1 MKIPSKKSL
10 TVAGVFLAVLIGV
23 VACNGPRPLAPSQ
36 NVSLGVSVA
45 PSQEVKASLLG
56 TTSNTLLWNVRG
68 TAQSGLHGQVGPFSS
83 SSATGNV
90 NFSVDIPAGGTRVIS
105 VQLNDANTN
114 QPLAVGAIKV
124 DMSNPT
130 ANMAVTLVLG
140 SVQRQCYVLNNAATF
155 SNSYDL
161 YKHVDSYYSLSDL
174 TVLTGNYPNFELV
187 DWNLAY
193 LYYGSGYS
201 GNINNTVA
209 YLGNGNLS
217 DYDYVPSD
225 DQFFSDSESSK
236 NNVLNPSSSKPTPI
250 VTQSRIR
257 RTSKLMTGPNL
268 DLEAGDIYCI
278 KLYSLPGAYAWVQVT
293 DPGDYNNSV
302 GPSFRFRIST
312 DPFFSYYQTYADQ
325 TQTCS
330 TWVNNGS

>member
-1 MKIPSKKSL
+1 MKMPSKKSL
-10 TVAGVFLAVLIGV
+10 SVAGVFLVVLIGV

-36 NVSLGVSVA
+36 NVNLGVSVA

-68 TAQSGLHGQVGPFSS
+68 SNQSGIHGQVGPFSS

-140 SVQRQCYVLNNAATF
+140 SVQRQCYVLNNASFDTY
-155 SNSYDL
+155 YDL
-161 YKHVDSYYSLSDL
+161 FDHITNSGYPDL
-174 TVLTGNYPNFELV
+174 TVWYGDFNYQLI
-187 DWNLAY
+187 DWN
-193 LYYGSGYS
+193 S
-201 GNINNTVA
+201 GNTIA
-209 YLGNGNLS
+209 YLGNCNLS
-217 DYDYVPSD
+217 DFDYVPSD
-225 DQFFSDSESSK
+225 DQFANGSGQSK
-236 NNVLNPSSSKPTPI
+236 SMVLNPNSPKPTP
-250 VTQSRIR
+250 VSTVVRIR
-257 RTSKLMTGPNL
+257 RTSKSVTGPNS
-268 DLEAGDIYCI
+268 DLETGDIYCI

-293 DPGDYNNSV
+293 DPGDYNNSIE
-302 GPSFRFRIST
+302 PSFRFRIST

-325 TQTCS
+325 TQNCS
-330 TWVNNGS
+330 SWVNNGS